1 MQKQQVKEKQVECE
15 TNSLKNTNIF
25 SRQKEL
31 PLAPGISSGFG
42 WVGVPLWIWNYQ
54 LATMCVAMEPMC
66 VLHNKNNQRKSQR
79 SILFM

>member
-42 WVGVPLWIWNYQ
+42 WVGVPLWIWNY
-54 LATMCVAMEPMC
+54 
-66 VLHNKNNQRKSQR
+66 
-79 SILFM
+79 